1 MSLVAGHVD
10 RLRDGLGGDACVQEK
25 AVRALANLSALR
37 SNRTD
42 IVKAGGT
49 ALLVASLDNG
59 TSDAKT
65 YAMVALGRIATSSVS
80 NQERGGERDF
90 SRELIAAGGISTLVE
105 LARSGTD
112 WDKKQSLIIFCH
124 LTSRLLGRWALREDT
139 SLREAIVAAGGIPVI
154 AELALAG
161 SDEIEPYATCML
173 DRLSKLNTCAKDQVA
188 ALREYN

>member
-59 TSDAKT
+59 TSDAKM
-65 YAMVALGRIATSSVS
+65 YAMLALARIACS

>member
-10 RLRDGLGGDACVQEK
+10 RLRDGLGGDVCVQEK
-25 AVRALANLSALR
+25 AVRALAHLSALR

-49 ALLVASLDNG
+49 ALLVASLGNG
-59 TSDAKT
+59 TSDAKM
-65 YAMVALGRIATSSVS
+65 YAMLALARIACSVS

>member
-10 RLRDGLGGDACVQEK
+10 RLRDGLGGDVCVQEK

-49 ALLVASLDNG
+49 ALLVASLGNG
-59 TSDAKT
+59 TSDAKM
-65 YAMVALGRIATSSVS
+65 YAMLALARIACSVS

>member
-59 TSDAKT
+59 TSDAKM
-65 YAMVALGRIATSSVS
+65 YAMLALARIACSVS